1 MNSLKKI
8 KKNLTKQKIDFYLIN
23 KNNDYLNEF
32 IEPDENRLR
41 KISNFTGSMGFA
53 LIGQDGQSLYVDGRY
68 TLQAKLQSKQFNIK
82 NILHLKNDLK
92 KIINDNKTVLIN
104 PKLFSVN
111 FLKNFN
117 TKNIKYFDDST
128 QNKTKP
134 EQVVSLNL
142 KYSGLEIK
150 QKIKKL
156 QNSISLKKNFVFLI
170 SSPENIAWLTNLR
183 SLDKKFSYIFNC
195 IAIYKQKKIYIFT
208 DKKIKIKNN
217 KYLIFKKT
225 KDLKN
230 ILKDVKE
237 IHFDQKTTSLYY
249 FNLFKSLKIKTKFF
263 DDPINYLKSIKNNN
277 EISNL
282 KIAHT
287 FDGIAIVKFLYWLEK
302 NKFKKISELDCQNK
316 IENFKKKNKYYLGPS
331 FETISAFGKNASI
344 IHYNAK
350 DYKTNYLRKNNLYL
364 LDCGSQYFY
373 GTTDM
378 TRTVAIG
385 KQSKYKK
392 LYYTL
397 VLKSH
402 IKVSNFNLKKNT
414 LGKQIDLLA
423 RKLLK
428 LKKLDYNHGTGHGV
442 GYLSNV
448 HEHPPSISKYSN
460 TKFYQNQVISNEPGY
475 YKDNQFG
482 IRLENLIFINRNR
495 KFENL
500 TLVPFDNTMIIKNM
514 LSLKEKAWINKYH
527 EDVFEKINKF
537 LTMNE
542 RSYLR
547 KLCLKIN

>member
-1 MNSLKKI
+1 
-8 KKNLTKQKIDFYLIN
+8 
-23 KNNDYLNEF
+23 
-32 IEPDENRLR
+32 
-41 KISNFTGSMGFA
+41 
-53 LIGQDGQSLYVDGRY
+53 
-68 TLQAKLQSKQFNIK
+68 
-82 NILHLKNDLK
+82 
-92 KIINDNKTVLIN
+92 
-104 PKLFSVN
+104 
-111 FLKNFN
+111 
-117 TKNIKYFDDST
+117 
-128 QNKTKP
+128 
-134 EQVVSLNL
+134 
-142 KYSGLEIK
+142 
-150 QKIKKL
+150 
-156 QNSISLKKNFVFLI
+156 
-170 SSPENIAWLTNLR
+170 
-183 SLDKKFSYIFNC
+183 
-195 IAIYKQKKIYIFT
+195 
-208 DKKIKIKNN
+208 
-217 KYLIFKKT
+217 
-225 KDLKN
+225 
-230 ILKDVKE
+230 VKE
-237 IHFDQKTTSLYY
+237 IYFDQKTTSLYY

-263 DDPINYLKSIKNNN
+263 NDPINYLKSIKNNN

-344 IHYNAK
+344 VHYNAK

-378 TRTVAIG
+378 TRTIAIG
-385 KQSKYKK
+385 KQSQRKK

-423 RKLLK
+423 RKPLK

-482 IRLENLIFINRNR
+482 IRLENLIFINHNR

>member
-32 IEPDENRLR
+32 IEPNENRLK

-53 LIGQDGQSLYVDGRY
+53 LISQDGQSLYVDGRY

-92 KIINDNKTVLIN
+92 KIINANKTVLIN

-117 TKNIKYFDDST
+117 TNNIRFFDDST
-128 QNKTKP
+128 QNKMKP

-156 QNSISLKKNFVFLI
+156 KNSISLKKNFVFLI

-183 SLDKKFSYIFNC
+183 SLDKKFNYIFNC

-237 IHFDQKTTSLYY
+237 IHFDQKTTSLFY

-385 KQSKYKK
+385 KQSQHKK

-514 LSLKEKAWINKYH
+514 LSSKEKAWINEYH

-537 LTMNE
+537 LTRNE